1 MPNFVRSQLPAPRW
15 RPVAETTNQTDGTWF
30 VALALAS
37 PSALA
42 RRGLQRASTWLTLAE
57 TLPTRLLVPP
67 LLDAAGAAQ
76 QLGPAATTLLLGTHR
91 MSLQQ
96 QPQAEA
102 QALHKPAFK
111 LLLGLARHRTRAA
124 ARPSRRRRHTRRR
137 SPARAA

>member
-1 MPNFVRSQLPAPRW
+1 M
-15 RPVAETTNQTDGTWF
+15 
-30 VALALAS
+30 
-37 PSALA
+37 
-42 RRGLQRASTWLTLAE
+42 RRLQLTLAE

-96 QPQAEA
+96 QPQAEV

-111 LLLGLARHRTRAA
+111 LLLGLARYRTCAA

>member
-1 MPNFVRSQLPAPRW
+1 M
-15 RPVAETTNQTDGTWF
+15 
-30 VALALAS
+30 
-37 PSALA
+37 
-42 RRGLQRASTWLTLAE
+42 RRLQLTLAE

-102 QALHKPAFK
+102 QALHNAC
-111 LLLGLARHRTRAA
+111 LQAA
-124 ARPSRRRRHTRRR
+124 ARPRAPSHSRCSEALTPSEAHTPEVAGAG
-137 SPARAA
+137 SVTCAVEAALSDAFVRLQA